1 MANKKYQIDLTAVDK
16 TKQAFDSAKR
26 GLNGLNDVAGKLTG
40 VLGALGV
47 SVGVGAFAALIR
59 STAQAA
65 SEVGQL
71 AAMVGATNEEFQRY
85 AFGAKSAGIAQE
97 KFADILKDVN
107 DKVGDFL
114 QTGGGP
120 MLDFFEQI
128 APKVGV
134 TAEQFRNLSGPQA
147 LELYFSSL
155 EKANLSQ
162 AELVFYMEA
171 IANDSSR
178 LIPLLREGG
187 AGFRQMGDEAERL
200 GVVMSDKLIAS
211 SREFNENLTRL
222 QALSGSVAAEIGNVV
237 IPVLNALADEF
248 LAARSAGLSFMEAL
262 VGIGLSDPSKS
273 PAEQIAR
280 LNGELDKLK
289 NGKWYEKSLLGLVG
303 GDKVITQLEK
313 EREYWNNIL
322 KAQIAAN
329 QRANRPGE
337 SGTAV
342 APVRAT
348 QTPAQRPARGG
359 RAGASNRG
367 ADEAARYVTQL
378 ERQAAV
384 LGKTAAEVRAY
395 ELAEKGLTGT
405 LLERA
410 QAALAVL
417 ETDESTKRAA
427 EQARTNVGLQAE
439 LLRATGQTAEA
450 AMAEI
455 EAKYA
460 DMARGFEE
468 TGNAAGLALIDKL
481 IPVERAKARLD
492 ALQQE
497 VDRVFGAQSRAQQQ
511 IDLEV
516 QTGLLNE
523 VAGKQRVLELN
534 AQTAT
539 QIEALLPKMR
549 ELAAIT
555 GNPDAAAGIE
565 QIAIEAARLRVT
577 SGDLGQQLKESF
589 ADNFA
594 NALESLTTGTAT
606 LEEAVM
612 GMLRGIAQEMARV
625 AAQQLAIKATTALFG
640 GFATGGYT
648 GPGGKYQPAG
658 IVHRG
663 EFVTRKEVT
672 SQPGALPFLYA
683 FNRMG
688 MDAVRAW
695 RGYAEGGLVGVPAP
709 ALPATSLATARLADA
724 AAPSATLHNK
734 QVFNLIDSPDRIT
747 AALNTPA
754 GAEAITVMLSRD
766 PAKFRSILGVT

>member
-1 MANKKYQIDLTAVDK
+1 MANKKYQIELTAVDK

-85 AFGAKSAGIAQE
+85 AFGAKSAGIEQE

-211 SREFNENLTRL
+211 SREFNQNLTRL

-289 NGKWYEKSLLGLVG
+289 NGKWYDKSLLGLVG

-322 KAQIAAN
+322 KTQIAAN
-329 QRANRPGE
+329 QRANRPAE

-342 APVRAT
+342 ASVRAV
-348 QTPAQRPARGG
+348 QTPATRPTRGG
-359 RAGASNRG
+359 RAAAGATNRG

-384 LGKTAAEVRAY
+384 LGKTTAEVRAY
-395 ELAEKGLTGT
+395 ELAEKDLTGT
-405 LLERA
+405 LLDRA
-410 QAALAVL
+410 EAALAVL
-417 ETDESTKRAA
+417 EADEAAKRAA
-427 EQARTNVGLQAE
+427 EQSRANAGLQAE

-450 AMAEI
+450 AITEI

-460 DMARGFEE
+460 DMARSFEE

-481 IPVERAKARLD
+481 IPVERAKAQLD

-577 SGDLGQQLKESF
+577 SGNLGQQLKESF
-589 ADNFA
+589 TDNFA
-594 NALESLTTGTAT
+594 NALESIATGTAT
-606 LEEAVM
+606 LEEAVTS
-612 GMLRGIAQEMARV
+612 MLRGIAQEMARV
-625 AAQQLAIKATTALFG
+625 AAEQLAIKAASALFG

-683 FNRMG
+683 FNRLG

-695 RGYAEGGLVGVPAP
+695 RGYAEGGLVAAP
-709 ALPATSLATARLADA
+709 AMPSSMLSAPSIA
-724 AAPSATLHNK
+724 AASPSTQAAAAARIRIVNT
-734 QVFNLIDSPDRIT
+734 IDPELYADYAES
-747 AALNTPA
+747 PA
-754 GAEAITVMLSRD
+754 GEKVLINVIRRNAGAVRQVLR
-766 PAKFRSILGVT
+766 